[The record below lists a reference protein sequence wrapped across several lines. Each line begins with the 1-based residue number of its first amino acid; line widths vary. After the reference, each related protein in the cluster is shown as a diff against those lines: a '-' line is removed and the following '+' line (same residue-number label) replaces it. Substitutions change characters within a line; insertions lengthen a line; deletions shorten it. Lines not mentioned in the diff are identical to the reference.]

1 MTVEEIKKLS
11 DEELEKLALTSD
23 TLAEANKQISD
34 KDAEIASLKKELE
47 ANSQTI
53 ESQKKELAETKE
65 LNFTLARQFKTSD
78 QSDIET
84 TIHNMFNGKE

>member
-65 LNFTLARQFKTSD
+65 LNFTLARKFNTTD